1 MPETT
6 PLIKAAL
13 NLRGGAGFDVYLRIL
28 ACFCI
33 ILLHVSAEAWYNVE
47 IYSIQWVG
55 YQIVNSISRLGVDV
69 FIMISGALFL
79 GNDRGSSI
87 QKIKKYICKIVC
99 LICVWSVGYFTLRF
113 AVGDI
118 IIRSVSDIFNGILN
132 GYYHLWYLWT
142 VLGLYLISPILK
154 KFVVDK
160 KICEYFLIL
169 CMVVC
174 WIPEF
179 LSIIPSWN
187 KFLKIIFE
195 EKMNFYMPMGYIGCY
210 VLGYYLYQFGLCEKK
225 IRILVGLGFL
235 GAIYGSIG
243 GILYSRYI
251 GKATQVTFNN
261 LTISTVCYSAMVFFI
276 FYKKFSCIKFSEKA
290 KNIIYQVGNS
300 TLGIYLI
307 HVLLVKLISDNVLL
321 KMNYRYPIVSIPLSA
336 CIFVISFGVIK
347 FMKKIPIVGK
357 WLI

>member
-1 MPETT
+1 MKTVIQE
-6 PLIKAAL
+6 
-13 NLRGGAGFDVYLRIL
+13 NMLRRRAEWIELLRIL

-99 LICVWSVGYFTLRF
+99 LIFVWSVGYFTLRV

-118 IIRSVSDIFNGILN
+118 IIGSVSDIFNGVLN

-169 CMVVC
+169 CMVAC

-179 LSIIPSWN
+179 LSIIPSCN

-225 IRILVGLGFL
+225 IRILVVLGFL

-290 KNIIYQVGNS
+290 KNIISRVGNS

-307 HVLLVKLISDNVLL
+307 HVLLVKLISDKVLL

-336 CIFVISFGVIK
+336 CIFVISFGVIR